1 MEKKL
6 SEQKRYLLVSNED
19 VNDIFKII
27 KSLEDLLVLIDG
39 VTETVK
45 HDIKKQGGKFR
56 ESLLD
61 LIGSSLMQLVIFSVV
76 KVISGRAVR
85 KAGRGY
91 KD

>member
-6 SEQKRYLLVSNED
+6 SEQERYLLVSNED

-56 ESLLD
+56 EFLLD